1 MNFQSNS
8 ISTIQDINNNQLS
21 AIKAMPIKNLTS
33 DNDSTFSMYRK
44 TYVETYN
51 ATTNSL
57 SNSLPN
63 TVPFYD
69 QRTQRTGLQTTSVAT
84 KKWYG
89 NRDASQVTTNRR
101 NYQVGAGSLNANGET
116 MSFNSNI
123 EKNTVN
129 DALRRVRGGGAVAP
143 KKKNFSNSAT
153 YVPTP
158 AYAPVETKSITKPI
172 FGIKSPYIYH

>member
-8 ISTIQDINNNQLS
+8 ISTIQAINNNQLT
-21 AIKAMPIKNLTS
+21 AIKAMPIKNLNS
-33 DNDSTFSMYRK
+33 DNNSTFSMYRK
-44 TYVETYN
+44 TYVETYDN
-51 ATTNSL
+51 TANP
-57 SNSLPN
+57 LPN
-63 TVPFYD
+63 KVPFYD
-69 QRTQRTGLQTTSVAT
+69 QRTRGTGFQTTSVAT

-101 NYQVGAGSLNANGET
+101 NNEVGAGSLNANGQS

-143 KKKNFSNSAT
+143 KKKNVSASAT

-158 AYAPVETKSITKPI
+158 AYAPVSTISTTKPI